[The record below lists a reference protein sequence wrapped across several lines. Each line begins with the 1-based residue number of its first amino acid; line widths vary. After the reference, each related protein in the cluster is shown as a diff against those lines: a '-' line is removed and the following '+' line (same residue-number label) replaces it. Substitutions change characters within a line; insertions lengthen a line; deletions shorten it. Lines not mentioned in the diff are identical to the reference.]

1 MSAELDKIVKM
12 LESGGAELQCAAAM
26 VLGELESKDGKVH
39 DALLGALKSGNEE
52 VRLYAVE
59 ALARTRAREAA
70 PHFIPFLAGSPRLRG
85 RVQQILAALGDEI
98 IPLLQKRIDK
108 ASPELRRGLL
118 EVLGQFKQVDLSD
131 TLFEALL
138 DSDPEVV
145 RQAAAS
151 LRERFA
157 GLKEQERE
165 GGAKRMTSFLGQPK
179 ARKRPESV
187 VAALQI
193 LQELRSPS
201 SVRTFLEFTGDDN
214 PTPVRAAALAALA
227 ATGVGGEEERVV
239 AKLLPLLASAEDA
252 DVVSPALQVLS
263 KAKVGK
269 EHADRILK
277 LQKSPHPAVRL
288 FAIGALGGVGASK
301 AVEGLIE
308 GLWNADARVA
318 EEAAASLRSNP
329 AFAKPLVRALEREED
344 ASRAWKVANVLRVHR
359 EAIDDATVASFLKRC
374 LALHEK
380 RGPVFQVYF
389 EILRSVAPGDLRDA
403 ILKRARELMAK
414 KRVEDADR
422 MLRLLEREDLATG
435 ASDYL
440 LGISQLRT
448 LNKDVAMAP
457 RDRSKAVLLF
467 SKLLRRGEVPVVK
480 NFEKDA
486 KLLTPLDLL
495 YLGFVL
501 IEREG
506 AERELGA
513 AVLRLLTKKYAAS
526 KEAKTAKA
534 KLKTQGID

>member
-1 MSAELDKIVKM
+1 MSVELDKIVKM
-12 LESGGAELQCAAAM
+12 LQTGGAELQCAAAM

-39 DALLGALKSGNEE
+39 DALLGALKSDNEE

-59 ALARTRAREAA
+59 ALARTRAKEAA

-85 RVQQILAALGDEI
+85 RVQQILAGLGDEMV
-98 IPLLQKRIDK
+98 PLLQKRIEK

-118 EVLGQFKQVDLSD
+118 EVLGQFHQVDLSD

-138 DSDPEVV
+138 DKDPDVV

-157 GLKEQERE
+157 GLKDDERAAA
-165 GGAKRMTSFLGQPK
+165 AKRMSAFLGDAK
-179 ARKRPESV
+179 TRKRPETL
-187 VAALQI
+187 VAGLQI
-193 LQELRSPS
+193 FQELKAPS
-201 SVRTFLEFTGDDN
+201 SIRTYLEFTGTDY
-214 PTPVRAAALAALA
+214 PAPVRAAALTALA
-227 ATGVGGEEERVV
+227 ATGAGDDEERVV
-239 AKLLPLLASAEDA
+239 SKLLPLLAEA
-252 DVVSPALQVLS
+252 DQADIVSPALQVLS

-288 FAIGALGGVGASK
+288 FAISALGGVGASK

-308 GLWNADARVA
+308 GLWNPDSRVA

-329 AFAKPLVRALEREED
+329 AFAKPLVRALEAEED
-344 ASRAWKVANVLRVHR
+344 ATRAWKLANVLRVHR
-359 EAIDDATVASFLKRC
+359 EAIDEATVASFLKRC

-389 EILRSVAPGDLRDA
+389 EILRSVAPGELRDA
-403 ILKRARELMAK
+403 ILKRARELMK

-440 LGISQLRT
+440 LAISQLRT
-448 LNKDVAMAP
+448 LNKDLAMAP
-457 RDRSKAVLLF
+457 RDRSKAALLF
-467 SKLLRRGEVPVVK
+467 SKLIRRGEVPVVK
-480 NFEKDA
+480 NLEKDA
-486 KLLTPLDLL
+486 GLLTPLDLL

-506 AERELGA
+506 AEREFGA
-513 AVLRLLTKKYAAS
+513 SVLRLVVKKFGTS

-534 KLKTQGID
+534 KLKTQGTE

>member
-1 MSAELDKIVKM
+1 MSSELDKIVKM
-12 LESGGAELQCAAAM
+12 LESGNAELQCAAAM
-26 VLGELESKDGKVH
+26 VLGELGAKDEKTH
-39 DALLGALKSGNEE
+39 EALLGALKADNEE

-85 RVQQILAALGDEI
+85 RVQQILAELGDDI

-131 TLFEALL
+131 TLFDALL
-138 DSDPEVV
+138 DKDLEVV

-157 GLKEQERE
+157 GLKDDERAAA
-165 GGAKRMTSFLGQPK
+165 AKRMTAFLGESK
-179 ARKRPESV
+179 ARKRPETA

-193 LQELRSPS
+193 LQDLKSPA
-201 SVRTFLEFTGDDN
+201 SVRTFLEFTASDH
-214 PTPVRAAALAALA
+214 PLPVRAAALSALA
-227 ATGVGGEEERVV
+227 ATGVGDDEERVV
-239 AKLLPLLASAEDA
+239 AKLLPLLAEAEQA
-252 DVVSPALQVLS
+252 DLVSPALQVLS

-308 GLWNADARVA
+308 GLWNSDTRVA
-318 EEAAASLRSNP
+318 EEAAGALRSNP
-329 AFAKPLVRALEREED
+329 AFAKPLVRALEAEED
-344 ASRAWKVANVLRVHR
+344 ATRAWKLANVLRVHR
-359 EAIDDATVASFLKRC
+359 EAIDDSTVASFLKRC
-374 LALHEK
+374 LSLHEK

-389 EILRSVAPGDLRDA
+389 EILRSVAPGELRDA
-403 ILKRARELMAK
+403 ILKRARELMK

-440 LGISQLRT
+440 LAISQLRT

-467 SKLLRRGEVPVVK
+467 SKLVRRGEIPVVK
-480 NFEKDA
+480 NLEKDA
-486 KLLTPLDLL
+486 GLLTPLDLL

-501 IEREG
+501 IERQG

-513 AVLRLLTKKYAAS
+513 AVLRLLTRKFASS

-534 KLKTQGID
+534 KLKTQGTE

>member
-1 MSAELDKIVKM
+1 MSVELDKIVKM
-12 LESGGAELQCAAAM
+12 LESGNAELQCAAAM
-26 VLGELESKDGKVH
+26 VLGELGSKEEKVH
-39 DALLGALKSGNEE
+39 AALLGALKSDNEE

-59 ALARTRAREAA
+59 ALARTRAKEAA

-85 RVQQILAALGDEI
+85 RVQQILAGLGDDI

-131 TLFEALL
+131 TLFEALS
-138 DSDPEVV
+138 DKDPEVV
-145 RQAAAS
+145 KQAAAS

-157 GLKEQERE
+157 SLKEDERPAA
-165 GGAKRMTSFLGQPK
+165 AKRMTAFLGE
-179 ARKRPESV
+179 ARTRKRPETV
-187 VAALQI
+187 VAAIQV
-193 LQELRSPS
+193 LQELRIPA
-201 SVRTFLEFTGDDN
+201 VRTYLEFTAADQ
-214 PTPVRAAALAALA
+214 PPQVRAAALSALA
-227 ATGVGGEEERVV
+227 ATGAGDDEERVV
-239 AKLLPLLASAEDA
+239 AKLLPLLAEA
-252 DVVSPALQVLS
+252 DQADIVSPALQVLS
-263 KAKVGK
+263 KAKIGK
-269 EHADRILK
+269 DHADRILK

-301 AVEGLIE
+301 AAEGLIE
-308 GLWNADARVA
+308 GLWNSDARVA

-329 AFAKPLVRALEREED
+329 AFARPLVRALEGEED
-344 ASRAWKVANVLRVHR
+344 AGRAWKLANVLRVHR
-359 EAIDDATVASFLKRC
+359 EAIDGATVASFLKRC

-380 RGPVFQVYF
+380 RGPAFQVYF

-403 ILKRARELMAK
+403 ILKRARELMGK

-440 LGISQLRT
+440 LAISQLRT
-448 LNKDVAMAP
+448 LNKDLAMAP

-467 SKLLRRGEVPVVK
+467 SKLVRRGEIPVVK
-480 NFEKDA
+480 NLEKDA
-486 KLLTPLDLL
+486 RLLAPLDLL

-513 AVLRLLTKKYAAS
+513 AVLNLLARKYASS

-534 KLKTQGID
+534 KLKTQGI

>member
-1 MSAELDKIVKM
+1 MSPELEKIVKM
-12 LESGGAELQCAAAM
+12 LEGGGAELQCAAAM
-26 VLGELESKDGKVH
+26 VLGELESKDEKVH
-39 DALLGALKSGNEE
+39 QALLGALKSENEE

-85 RVQQILAALGDEI
+85 RVQQILAELGDDI

-118 EVLGQFKQVDLSD
+118 EVLGQFRQVDLSE

-138 DSDPEVV
+138 DKDPEVV
-145 RQAAAS
+145 RQAAGS

-157 GLKEQERE
+157 GLKEDERDAA
-165 GGAKRMTSFLGQPK
+165 AKKMTAFLAQPK
-179 ARKRPESV
+179 ARKKPESV

-193 LQELRSPS
+193 LQDLRSPS
-201 SVRTFLEFTGDDN
+201 SVRTYLDFTGTDH
-214 PTPVRAAALAALA
+214 PGPVRAAALTALA
-227 ATGVGGEEERVV
+227 ATGTGGEEERVV
-239 AKLLPLLASAEDA
+239 AKILPLLAEADQA

-269 EHADRILK
+269 EHAERIRK

-288 FAIGALGGVGASK
+288 FAIGALGGLGASK
-301 AVEGLIE
+301 AADGLIE
-308 GLWNADARVA
+308 GLWNSDARVA
-318 EEAAASLRSNP
+318 EEAATALRSNA
-329 AFAKPLVRALEREED
+329 AFAKPLVRALEAEED
-344 ASRAWKVANVLRVHR
+344 AGRAWKLANVLRVHR
-359 EAIDDATVASFLKRC
+359 EAIDESTVASFLRRC

-380 RGPVFQVYF
+380 RGPAFQVYF

-403 ILKRARELMAK
+403 ILKRSRELMSR

-440 LGISQLRT
+440 LAISQLRT
-448 LNKDVAMAP
+448 LNKDIALAP
-457 RDRSKAVLLF
+457 RDRSKSVLLF
-467 SKLLRRGEVPVVK
+467 SKLIRRGEVPVVK
-480 NFEKDA
+480 NLEKDA

-506 AERELGA
+506 ADREFGA
-513 AVLRLLTKKYAAS
+513 AVLRLLVKKYGSS

-534 KLKTQGID
+534 KLKTQGTV

>member
-1 MSAELDKIVKM
+1 MSPELEKIVKM
-12 LESGGAELQCAAAM
+12 LESGGAELQCAAAL
-26 VLGELESKDGKVH
+26 VLGEMGSKDEKVH
-39 DALLGALKSGNEE
+39 QALLGALKSDNEE

-85 RVQQILAALGDEI
+85 RVQQILAEQGDDI
-98 IPLLQKRIDK
+98 IPLLQKKIDK

-118 EVLGQFKQVDLSD
+118 EVLGQFRQVDLSD
-131 TLFEALL
+131 TLFEALHDKDL
-138 DSDPEVV
+138 DVV

-157 GLKEQERE
+157 GLKDDERDAA
-165 GGAKRMTSFLGQPK
+165 AKRMTAFLAQPK
-179 ARKRPESV
+179 ARKRPETV

-193 LQELRSPS
+193 LQELKSPS
-201 SVRTFLEFTGDDN
+201 SVRTFLEFTSADH
-214 PTPVRAAALAALA
+214 PAPVRAAALTALA
-227 ATGVGGEEERVV
+227 ATGTGGEEERVV
-239 AKLLPLLASAEDA
+239 AKLLPLLAEADQA

-288 FAIGALGGVGASK
+288 FAIGAIGGFGASK
-301 AVEGLIE
+301 AADGLIE
-308 GLWNADARVA
+308 GLWNSDARVA
-318 EEAAASLRSNP
+318 EEAAAALRSN
-329 AFAKPLVRALEREED
+329 AGFAKPLVRALEAEED
-344 ASRAWKVANVLRVHR
+344 SARAWKLANVLRVHR
-359 EAIDDATVASFLKRC
+359 EAIDASTVASFLKRC

-403 ILKRARELMAK
+403 ILKRARELMGRR
-414 KRVEDADR
+414 RVEDADR

-440 LGISQLRT
+440 FAISQLRT
-448 LNKDVAMAP
+448 LNKDIAMAP

-467 SKLLRRGEVPVVK
+467 SKLVRRGEIPVVK
-480 NFEKDA
+480 NLEKDV

-513 AVLRLLTKKYAAS
+513 AVLRLLTRKYAAS

-534 KLKTQGID
+534 KLKTQGTE

>member
-1 MSAELDKIVKM
+1 MSAELDKIVQM
-12 LESGGAELQCAAAM
+12 LESANAELQCAAAL
-26 VLGELESKDGKVH
+26 VLGELGSKDEKVH
-39 DALLGALKSGNEE
+39 QALLGALKSDNEE

-85 RVQQILAALGDEI
+85 RVQQILAGLGDDI

-118 EVLGQFKQVDLSD
+118 EVLGQFRQVDLSE
-131 TLFEALL
+131 TLFESLL
-138 DSDPEVV
+138 DKDLEVV
-145 RQAAAS
+145 RQAASS

-157 GLKEQERE
+157 GLEDDERTAA
-165 GGAKRMTSFLGQPK
+165 AKRMISFLGQPK
-179 ARKRPESV
+179 ARKHPESV

-193 LQELRSPS
+193 LQDLRSPS
-201 SVRTFLEFTGDDN
+201 SIRTFLEFTGKDH
-214 PTPVRAAALAALA
+214 PTPVRAAALTALA
-227 ATGVGGEEERVV
+227 ATGTGDDEERIV
-239 AKLLPLLASAEDA
+239 AKLLPLLAEADQA

-308 GLWNADARVA
+308 GLWNSDARVA
-318 EEAAASLRSNP
+318 EEAAAALRSNP
-329 AFAKPLVRALEREED
+329 AFAKSLVKALESEED
-344 ASRAWKVANVLRVHR
+344 AARAWKLANVLRVHR
-359 EAIDDATVASFLKRC
+359 EAIDASTVASFLKRC

-403 ILKRARELMAK
+403 ILKRARELMAR

-440 LGISQLRT
+440 LAISQLKT
-448 LNKDVAMAP
+448 LNKDLALAP
-457 RDRSKAVLLF
+457 RDRSKMALLF
-467 SKLLRRGEVPVVK
+467 SKLVRRGEVPVVK
-480 NFEKDA
+480 NLEKDA
-486 KLLTPLDLL
+486 RLLAPLDLL

-506 AERELGA
+506 AEREFGA
-513 AVLRLLTKKYAAS
+513 AVLRLLTRKFASS

-534 KLKTQGID
+534 KLKTQGTE